1 MRAFTAAFLL
11 VVGCVGVPDHDEPS
25 DFDLVGAG
33 TAAGLP
39 SPFDRDQVMSQD
51 YFDDENYAS
60 ADQLQLLLE
69 NTPYGSGTRSWLANE
84 YIENRRAIDVLVSVA
99 QENDINPLMLLPR
112 MPVEQSL
119 VGKADRPA
127 QERIDRAFGCGCPGG
142 SACAPQ
148 YLGLEKQMRC
158 AGKTLA
164 NRRRDSVNGV
174 GRWIAGVP
182 WRSLEGL
189 KVKPKNHGTAA
200 LYAYTPWVG
209 IENGNGNWLVWNV
222 TRKLDS
228 KLRELMGW

>member
-1 MRAFTAAFLL
+1 MVHPGREVAVLHFLAVEFDL
-11 VVGCVGVPDHDEPS
+11 QAQFVHRVGVAH
-25 DFDLVGAG
+25 G
-33 TAAGLP
+33 
-39 SPFDRDQVMSQD
+39 
-51 YFDDENYAS
+51 
-60 ADQLQLLLE
+60 
-69 NTPYGSGTRSWLANE
+69 
-84 YIENRRAIDVLVSVA
+84 VLVADLAALV
-99 QENDINPLMLLPR
+99 Q
-112 MPVEQSL
+112 VEQSL